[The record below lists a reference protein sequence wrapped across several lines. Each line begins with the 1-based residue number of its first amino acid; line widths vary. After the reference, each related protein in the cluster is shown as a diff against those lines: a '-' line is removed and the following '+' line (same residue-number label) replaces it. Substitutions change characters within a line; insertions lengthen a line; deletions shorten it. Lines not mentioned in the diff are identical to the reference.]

1 MPDKKM
7 TFTEHLGE
15 LRVRIIK
22 ALVAVGIC
30 FLASFFF
37 RGRIIGF
44 LTRPL
49 GEEANLHYFD
59 IIEPFMTTLKLSL
72 YSGVFFALPVV
83 MYQITMFVLPAL
95 KPNESRIMLSS
106 ILAGYVL
113 ALTGI
118 GLGYGVILPYV
129 FPTLMNFAGGMAD
142 SWLGLRLYVDFVCK
156 FFIGF
161 AVAFQFPIIVIALV
175 QFGILT
181 PKMLLK
187 NTKYALLL
195 CMAVGALFTPQ
206 DIPTMVFLAAP
217 LFLLYLLSVGVSFIF
232 YRKKKEADQT

>member
-1 MPDKKM
+1 
-7 TFTEHLGE
+7 
-15 LRVRIIK
+15 
-22 ALVAVGIC
+22 
-30 FLASFFF
+30 
-37 RGRIIGF
+37 
-44 LTRPL
+44 
-49 GEEANLHYFD
+49 
-59 IIEPFMTTLKLSL
+59 
-72 YSGVFFALPVV
+72 
-83 MYQITMFVLPAL
+83 MFVLPAL

-181 PKMLLK
+181 PISLLK

-232 YRKKKEADQT
+232 YRKKKEVDQT